1 MNNQETKMA
10 EENEVG
16 NSEPFSIA
24 SLVQESDKTKLS
36 RLGVMGRG
44 WLKMFKREPAKR

>member
-1 MNNQETKMA
+1 MA
-10 EENEVG
+10 EEIESVKP
-16 NSEPFSIA
+16 EHISIA
-24 SLVQESDKTKLS
+24 SLVQESDKTKLA